1 MKNQKKLKIKLDKG
15 LTKTDNNHAKNFSWI
30 DDREAEGTPLL
41 REHTSIKLV
50 SRVRI
55 PLYPP
60 VKKSL
65 QYFKKLLKYCAVT
78 NDMHQ

>member
-1 MKNQKKLKIKLDKG
+1 MKYV
-15 LTKTDNNHAKNFSWI
+15 WI

-41 REHTSIKLV
+41 REHTVLRTV

-60 VKKSL
+60 PELCNFILDYQRFTLRSVA
-65 QYFKKLLKYCAVT
+65 LKAQFYCYRLKG
-78 NDMHQ
+78 